1 MAEDTPKEEVEAK
14 EHAVGEGEQND
25 NVVSEEGKAVDLTGG
40 EQRNDA
46 EKAIEEA
53 GGTTL
58 VSPDVND
65 NVSEKRSEGVPI
77 KGAEMSQEELETID
91 ADTTRENEEAPGAVG
106 AETLKDAVDKDVLE
120 SVTDAANEAPVSE
133 KEAQNDKYAEEK
145 PITHV
150 KNMTTKNVFDAT
162 PHLMKRRDLF
172 PCDKDG
178 NLVHDHRSFQ

>member
-1 MAEDTPKEEVEAK
+1 MAEDTPGEEVEVK
-14 EHAVGEGEQND
+14 EHAAGEGEQND
-25 NVVSEEGKAVDLTGG
+25 NVVSTEGKEVDLTGG

-58 VSPDVND
+58 IPPD
-65 NVSEKRSEGVPI
+65 
-77 KGAEMSQEELETID
+77 
-91 ADTTRENEEAPGAVG
+91 EAIAAAG
-106 AETLKDAVDKDVLE
+106 AETLKDGVDKEVIE
-120 SVTDAANEAPVSE
+120 NVIDAANEAPVSE

-150 KNMTTKNVFDAT
+150 KNMTTKNIFEAT
-162 PHLMKRRDLF
+162 PHLMKRQDLF